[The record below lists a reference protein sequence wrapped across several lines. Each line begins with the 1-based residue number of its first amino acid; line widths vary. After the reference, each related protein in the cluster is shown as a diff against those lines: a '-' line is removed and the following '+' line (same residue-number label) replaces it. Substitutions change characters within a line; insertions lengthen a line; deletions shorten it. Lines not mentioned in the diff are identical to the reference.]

1 MSKKGTQVVQ
11 VSEVDALAEFGPV
24 IEVRAV
30 PAAQAALT
38 QAQREVVD
46 STNSKSAKI
55 RALLASGMK
64 RGDVAKTLGIRY
76 QHVRNVE
83 LTPLKK
89 G

>member
-1 MSKKGTQVVQ
+1 MSKKGTQAAQ
-11 VSEVDALAEFGPV
+11 VTEVDALAEFGPV
-24 IEVRAV
+24 IEVLAV
-30 PAAQAALT
+30 PAAQAAL
-38 QAQREVVD
+38 ARIVAVVE
-46 STNSKSAKI
+46 STDSKSAKI

-89 G
+89 A